1 MPRIAFALV
10 AAAAA
15 VVGEMLPVS
24 DTQCPAGLAPQACFA
39 TNGVTLSYEGV
50 ALDPNITVAYAQE
63 LLQEAIKVEHGTIP
77 LYLTNLYSINDQ
89 SSFAAQTIRSVVME
103 EMLHMVQAANVLNA
117 IGGHPFLDRPDFVP
131 TYPLMLPLINI
142 SADITWLT
150 RSSVLHFEILESV
163 PPAGY
168 NSSISAAY
176 SHIVSLLAALCEQ
189 HGEDAVFT
197 GDPSFQVSASIPSGE
212 SANAIHS
219 LADATAALL
228 GVADQGGGCAIDG
241 LPWPQYSNIS
251 AGPLGGTY
259 SHAARYSEILAG
271 RQYAPTDTVGPPN
284 GTRVKV
290 NWTDV
295 RRFTP
300 NPTVDDFL
308 MPQCVAGGSW
318 ILRNQTFF
326 VAEMLEIHGQLANY
340 TVDTWQECANMCM
353 AWTINANSPLD
364 PCAMWSWQDNAS
376 TATERVPYH
385 TCLLGQ
391 QWVPPSTNSTPGLV
405 SGCQFNAVCNDTLP
419 HNGGDPNGTAAAAAP
434 GAALPGLPHRVRMDG
449 SSSSS
454 SSLVLRD
461 PPEPLASECKAAHQ
475 RSLEFAGNYT
485 AMLVALH
492 NVFNGQP
499 SELWNTLTQMYQ
511 LKTMAQALLAT
522 DDPRIPESILGIGP
536 AWQFVASASDYEK
549 RGRVA
554 YPLVL

>member
-1 MPRIAFALV
+1 MARIAFAVMASAV
-10 AAAAA
+10 AVSPV

-24 DTQCPAGLAPQACFA
+24 DTQCPPGLAPQACFA

-50 ALDPNITVAYAQE
+50 ALDPNITVAYVQN

-77 LYLTNLYSINDQ
+77 LYLTNLYSVNDQ

-150 RSSVLHFEILESV
+150 HSSVLHFEILESV

-176 SHIVSLLAALCEQ
+176 SHIVSLLAALCAQ
-189 HGEDAVFT
+189 YGEDAVFT
-197 GDPSFQVSASIPSGE
+197 GDPSFQVSASIPGGE
-212 SANAIHS
+212 SANPIHS

-271 RQYAPTDTVGPPN
+271 RQYGPNDTVGPPN
-284 GTRVKV
+284 GTVVKV

-326 VAEMLEIHGQLANY
+326 VAELLDIHHQLANY
-340 TVDTWQECANMCM
+340 TVDTWQECADLCM
-353 AWTINANSPLD
+353 AWTINDNSPLD
-364 PCAMWSWQDNAS
+364 PCAMWSWQDDAS
-376 TATERVPYH
+376 QATEQVPYH
-385 TCLLGQ
+385 MCLLGQ
-391 QWVPPSTNSTPGLV
+391 QWVPPTTNLTLGV
-405 SGCQFNAVCNDTLP
+405 ISGCQFNTVCNDSLP
-419 HNGGDPNGTAAAAAP
+419 YNGGPNETRAAD
-434 GAALPGLPHRVRMDG
+434 GSLLLPHRVRMG
-449 SSSSS
+449 SSLSHHH
-454 SSLVLRD
+454 VVHD
-461 PPEPLASECKAAHQ
+461 PPEPLAGECKAAHQ

-499 SELWNTLTQMYQ
+499 DQIWNTLTQMYV
-511 LKTMAQALLAT
+511 
-522 DDPRIPESILGIGP
+522 PSC
-536 AWQFVASASDYEK
+536 SAFAFTHTHTHTRTHTHTIKSAGVTSHK
-549 RGRVA
+549 N
-554 YPLVL
+554 